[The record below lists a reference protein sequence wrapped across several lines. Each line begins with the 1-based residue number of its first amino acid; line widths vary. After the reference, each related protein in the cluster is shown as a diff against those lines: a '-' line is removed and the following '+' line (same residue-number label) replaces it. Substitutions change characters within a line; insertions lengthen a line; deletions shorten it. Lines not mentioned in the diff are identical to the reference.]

1 MWQPGHVPSLAPLSC
16 LSLHLSS
23 EPALPQSGLSGCG
36 GCCRSAPKTET
47 CKPSAINPAK
57 SYFVWP
63 QPPSV
68 SERTRMVKPP
78 WGGGALQSLFR
89 QTLPREEGE
98 VEGQEGLLRLC
109 LGAGQQHT
117 LLLLVCST
125 SIPWLCVSLC
135 PHGELSPFSED
146 IHFVFPAAH
155 PPAIPG
161 CPLPGAEAA
170 DVSQGR
176 GTQDALWSLELSL
189 NGKET
194 LIYALS
200 SRKYFF
206 KRHCS
211 YLRCSY
217 TTASHK

>member
-1 MWQPGHVPSLAPLSC
+1 MSCSAMSFTSEKPSREERWFYGRLSQLHVWQPGHVPSLASLSC
-16 LSLHLSS
+16 LSLYLSS

-36 GCCRSAPKTET
+36 GCCLSAPKTQT

-135 PHGELSPFSED
+135 PQGELSPF
-146 IHFVFPAAH
+146 F
-155 PPAIPG
+155 
-161 CPLPGAEAA
+161 
-170 DVSQGR
+170 
-176 GTQDALWSLELSL
+176 
-189 NGKET
+189 
-194 LIYALS
+194 
-200 SRKYFF
+200 
-206 KRHCS
+206 
-211 YLRCSY
+211 
-217 TTASHK
+217 